1 MPWWDDVLKLLRDE
15 FGSADTKIVEPES
28 AKQAEALLKRTARE
42 ITTAKARA
50 EAARRRLLR
59 AQDELHALTQKTKAP
74 QTPLQSSYRERLTD
88 LAKAIAH
95 ESDLVE
101 AFDAHIQRLN
111 AVQAK
116 VEHEASK
123 FERDRQMARTA
134 HVTASTS
141 QHVPESPPNI
151 PAHTPAGF
159 RRTFDKHVLDQLKA
173 VSKKDTA
180 SQVKP
185 KKPTATGAKDHGKK

>member
-15 FGSADTKIVEPES
+15 FGTSESTVTEPES

-59 AQDELHALTQKTKAP
+59 AQDELHALSQKSKTP
-74 QTPLQSSYRERLTD
+74 QSALQSSYRERLTT

-101 AFDAHIQRLN
+101 AFDAHIQRLTE
-111 AVQAK
+111 VQAK
-116 VEHEASK
+116 VEHEAVK

-134 HVTASTS
+134 HIAASTT
-141 QHVPESPPNI
+141 QQINPTHPHI
-151 PAHTPAGF
+151 PSDAPAGF
-159 RRTFDKHVLDQLKA
+159 RRTFKQQVLDQLKTVA
-173 VSKKDTA
+173 EQESTHT
-180 SQVKP
+180 VKP
-185 KKPTATGAKDHGKK
+185 KPKSAKTHGKK